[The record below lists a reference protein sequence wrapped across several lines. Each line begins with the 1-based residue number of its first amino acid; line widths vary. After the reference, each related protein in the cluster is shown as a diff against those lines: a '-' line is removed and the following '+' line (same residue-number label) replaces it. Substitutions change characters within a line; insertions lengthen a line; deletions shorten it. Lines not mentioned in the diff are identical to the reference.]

1 MVLTMEWK
9 QGTLVLLDQTKL
21 PLQVEWVSCSDYRRV
36 IRAIRDMEVRGA
48 PAIGAAA
55 AYAMVLGWRQCAAG
69 AGKAV
74 APAALLERYRAV
86 KEELDAA
93 RPTAVN
99 LAWATNL
106 MYRAAEKGTA
116 DHCSCAD
123 LDARLEQ
130 LARHVY
136 DKDIAVNRKMGE
148 YGAACVPDKAVI
160 LTHCNAGALAT
171 CGWGTALGVIRT
183 AWEQGRVERVYSDE
197 TRPLLQ
203 GARLTVWELMQD
215 KIPVTVITDNMA
227 AWVMKTKGVNMV
239 ITGADRIVRNGD
251 TANKIGTYGVALLAK
266 AHGIPFYVAAPASTF
281 DFGLAEGSRIPIEQ
295 REPDEVRRFCG
306 NYSAPPDA
314 DVFNPAFDV
323 TPASLIT
330 GIITEYGVLRPPYSE
345 SIQALQAKVLKEE
358 MDSWKA

>member
-1 MVLTMEWK
+1 
-9 QGTLVLLDQTKL
+9 
-21 PLQVEWVSCSDYRRV
+21 
-36 IRAIRDMEVRGA
+36 
-48 PAIGAAA
+48 
-55 AYAMVLGWRQCAAG
+55 
-69 AGKAV
+69 
-74 APAALLERYRAV
+74 
-86 KEELDAA
+86 
-93 RPTAVN
+93 
-99 LAWATNL
+99 
-106 MYRAAEKGTA
+106 
-116 DHCSCAD
+116 
-123 LDARLEQ
+123 
-130 LARHVY
+130 
-136 DKDIAVNRKMGE
+136 
-148 YGAACVPDKAVI
+148 
-160 LTHCNAGALAT
+160 
-171 CGWGTALGVIRT
+171 
-183 AWEQGRVERVYSDE
+183 
-197 TRPLLQ
+197 
-203 GARLTVWELMQD
+203 
-215 KIPVTVITDNMA
+215 MA